1 MDNHTPETRSYN
13 MSCIRSVGNKPE
25 EIVCKYL
32 FHKKFRYRK
41 NVRRLPGC
49 PDIVLSKYKTVIFIN
64 GCFWHQYEGC
74 SDFVWPKS
82 NISYWKEKLDKNKQR
97 DSRNQEILR
106 KEGWQVLVIWECEL
120 KKSRRELTL
129 NQLWHRLKQQ

>member
-13 MSCIRSVGNKPE
+13 MSCIRSAGNKPE

-64 GCFWHQYEGC
+64 GCFWHQHEGC

>member
-1 MDNHTPETRSYN
+1 M
-13 MSCIRSVGNKPE
+13 
-25 EIVCKYL
+25 
-32 FHKKFRYRK
+32 
-41 NVRRLPGC
+41 
-49 PDIVLSKYKTVIFIN
+49 
-64 GCFWHQYEGC
+64 
-74 SDFVWPKS
+74 WPKS
-82 NISYWKEKLDKNKQR
+82 NISYWKEKVDKNKQW